1 MSRRDGNK
9 RDATAPALFRID
21 TKNLSLSDAR
31 VLDGMI
37 VEPFGLEEAVFRNH
51 ALHFEANGTMVESK
65 AIGPKGLKV
74 GRLSF
79 PLVDADVTVEGDWV
93 VVEPSVEASN
103 ITASFNELH
112 ASLSVPRQL
121 DFLDFL
127 AKES

>member
-1 MSRRDGNK
+1 MLLFTTAVSMPEMSRRDGNK

-65 AIGPKGLKV
+65 VSCYIL
-74 GRLSF
+74 
-79 PLVDADVTVEGDWV
+79 
-93 VVEPSVEASN
+93 
-103 ITASFNELH
+103 
-112 ASLSVPRQL
+112 VPR
-121 DFLDFL
+121 
-127 AKES
+127 